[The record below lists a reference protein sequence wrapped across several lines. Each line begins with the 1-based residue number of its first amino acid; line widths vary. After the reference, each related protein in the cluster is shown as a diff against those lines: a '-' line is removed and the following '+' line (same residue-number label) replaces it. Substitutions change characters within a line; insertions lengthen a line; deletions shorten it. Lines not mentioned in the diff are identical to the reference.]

1 MANPSQIAAS
11 ACVASARR
19 PREMAAIAWQNN
31 GGDITGVNDEND
43 VHAMYTGMELC
54 ACANVVSFC
63 HGRVK
68 DSDPFQSLLR
78 VYLKNPK
85 NHTLQIQEC
94 SGNAIA
100 EDFGHHVLSLFSS
113 ALEPTRLRDDGG
125 PFRNAE
131 LSRWWGRGGQGCI
144 YDGHGDERR
153 SPGVGAKDAGNL
165 LN

>member
-19 PREMAAIAWQNN
+19 PREMAAIGFLSKLQDTWQNN

-54 ACANVVSFC
+54 ACVNVVSFC

-100 EDFGHHVLSLFSS
+100 ENF
-113 ALEPTRLRDDGG
+113 
-125 PFRNAE
+125 
-131 LSRWWGRGGQGCI
+131 
-144 YDGHGDERR
+144 
-153 SPGVGAKDAGNL
+153 
-165 LN
+165 